1 MWGALFFESRK
12 AQCVFRF
19 VTMHWL
25 LLTYI
30 LKRSAAKCVRGW
42 IMRLCECVH
51 AARKSECTPICFYR
65 YVGTP
70 GLCLLREIRRTNT
83 RIDFP
88 IVYVSSRGIYAERK
102 GSFRLLFSVAV
113 TEANSGRHFRM
124 FHERSRKISYILVYN
139 INFYRESF

>member
-1 MWGALFFESRK
+1 MHADLFLPLRRH
-12 AQCVFRF
+12 ARI
-19 VTMHWL
+19 M
-25 LLTYI
+25 
-30 LKRSAAKCVRGW
+30 SATW
-42 IMRLCECVH
+42 
-51 AARKSECTPICFYR
+51 
-65 YVGTP
+65 
-70 GLCLLREIRRTNT
+70 IRRTNT